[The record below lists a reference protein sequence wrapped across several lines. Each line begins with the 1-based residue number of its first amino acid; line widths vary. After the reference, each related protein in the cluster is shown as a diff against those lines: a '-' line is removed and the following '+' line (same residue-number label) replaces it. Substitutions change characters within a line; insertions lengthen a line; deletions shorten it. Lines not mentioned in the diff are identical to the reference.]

1 VELEP
6 RTRVPAHATGAVE
19 FVPLAQ
25 IADDAAF
32 RLREEGDVSALAASI
47 GRLGQL
53 VPIELRPV
61 PGAAGGAPR
70 WQVMA
75 GFRRIA
81 ALRLL
86 MRDRVLARLHGPL
99 EDEDAWGIALVEGLL
114 REPLDEPALAT
125 LREHLALTDAAP
137 WADELVD
144 EALVR
149 APVAPEL
156 RERFLEFLGGPPAAA
171 EPKGARAGEAGGVE
185 VAAPD
190 DAGGGGLEPAAAE
203 AEAPMDAEAPT
214 EVEVTPD
221 ELAED
226 LSVRLYAINEDLA
239 VAFESW
245 KDLPPEGRRAIL
257 DQVRWLAD
265 LLPHLEREEG

>member
-1 VELEP
+1 
-6 RTRVPAHATGAVE
+6 
-19 FVPLAQ
+19 
-25 IADDAAF
+25 
-32 RLREEGDVSALAASI
+32 
-47 GRLGQL
+47 

-70 WQVMA
+70 WQVVA
-75 GFRRIA
+75 GFRRVA

-125 LREHLALTDAAP
+125 LRERLALTDAAP

-171 EPKGARAGEAGGVE
+171 GPQGGGAGEAE
-185 VAAPD
+185 AEAPD
-190 DAGGGGLEPAAAE
+190 DAGGALQPAAAE
-203 AEAPMDAEAPT
+203 VEAPMDAEAEAPT
-214 EVEVTPD
+214 DAEASEQVEVTPD

-257 DQVRWLAD
+257 DQLQWLAD